1 MQNARFDD
9 SLEVCKEMEASRLK
23 PDAGT
28 IASLL
33 PAVTNVSSNNVSY
46 VKEIFMKLAKK
57 SVVSWNVIIAVYVN
71 NSMNGEAVNLYIQM
85 EKNMG

>member
-1 MQNARFDD
+1 
-9 SLEVCKEMEASRLK
+9 MEALRLK

-33 PAVTNVSSNNVSY
+33 PAVTNTSSNNVSY
-46 VKEIFMKLAKK
+46 VKEIFMKLPKK

>member
-9 SLEVCKEMEASRLK
+9 SLEVCKEMEALRLK

-33 PAVTNVSSNNVSY
+33 PAVTNTSANNVSY
-46 VKEIFMKLAKK
+46 VKEIFMKLPKK
-57 SVVSWNVIIAVYVN
+57 SVVSWNVMIAVYVN
-71 NSMNGEAVNLYIQM
+71 NSMNGDAVNLR
-85 EKNMG
+85 EW